1 MQDMAYDPRISYDP
15 TRKLTD
21 GDVLQA
27 KPDGWWGDS
36 GKLYRDFPFQH
47 FMEGVDFAV
56 RVAQQAEE
64 RGHHPDIH
72 IHYHYV
78 RVNYYT
84 HDAGGVTQR
93 DLDAAQALNDLV
105 AAGAPVGNTP
115 AGEPSA

>member
-1 MQDMAYDPRISYDP
+1 MAYDPRISYDP

-47 FMEGVDFAV
+47 FMEGVNFAV

-84 HDAGGVTQR
+84 HDAGGVTQL
-93 DLDAAQALNDLV
+93 DLDAARALDALLAGDTQARDQQ
-105 AAGAPVGNTP
+105 AGDEQA
-115 AGEPSA
+115 